1 MENFTDDE
9 SKSFLNDSE
18 TKALWQNTKK
28 ISDVNAEDYRAIFV
42 VGGVGATK
50 DKRLTVS
57 MVRCSISLRT
67 SSLLNWSRT

>member
-1 MENFTDDE
+1 VENFTDDE

-50 DKRLTVS
+50 D
-57 MVRCSISLRT
+57 
-67 SSLLNWSRT
+67 ND